1 MGRDSVRSHAAV
13 DTHRSVKQ
21 REGMTRSRAWCL
33 ALVSLLGC
41 GGASNDGGSAVTAA
55 TTLGGDGDGES
66 GSSSSSNSTSP
77 LLDMA
82 PDDGMMTA
90 GDEDT
95 VGEGTACEQAA
106 ATASSQGCEFWATDL
121 PNAWQ
126 VSLGPSAE
134 EQPFGIVV
142 TNTAS
147 ETVHVEVFVGKQ
159 GAPLETADI
168 AAGALR
174 VFKFGNELGITSIG
188 NTKGLAYRIESDLPV
203 TAYQYNPLDNSNPVY
218 SNDASLL
225 FPTHVLDNDYTAI
238 TGDALWMVNA
248 NGGAFVTAVA
258 TEDDTTVTFYPPAG
272 ITMYPGNNV
281 AVLQRG
287 ETYTM
292 MSNEVGAIW
301 DEVAG
306 QGNLSGL
313 RVAADKPV
321 AVFSGNV
328 CSWEP
333 TPHQYCCC
341 DHLEHQMLPLNAW
354 GEAYIVSKAAP
365 ASDGEDDNVR
375 VRIVGSFDGTALSYS
390 PSAPPGAPTTIDAYE
405 TFVFTSMSSFI
416 VTGDKPFA
424 VAEFLMSNEAIT
436 VDPTPG
442 DPDDNF
448 FIGDPAMI
456 LVPPTV
462 QFQGE
467 YVFQVPAEYAS
478 NWVTVLRPA
487 GAEVTLDGA
496 SIAGEATWKNVGVLN
511 GTTWQRGHFP
521 ISFGPH
527 RVESP
532 ADEGVGILVVG
543 YDVAVSFGFAGGS
556 GVEFQDS
563 PPPPPPIP

>member
-1 MGRDSVRSHAAV
+1 
-13 DTHRSVKQ
+13 
-21 REGMTRSRAWCL
+21 MTRSYVFCVLIAL
-33 ALVSLLGC
+33 ASLVGC
-41 GGASNDGGSAVTAA
+41 GGGREDGGSAVTVA
-55 TTLGGDGDGES
+55 TSLSGDGDGDGTTGMTS
-66 GSSSSSNSTSP
+66 SP

-82 PDDGMMTA
+82 PDDGMMDA
-90 GDEDT
+90 GDEDS

-106 ATASSQGCEFWATDL
+106 ATASSQGCEFWAADL

-147 ETVHVEVFVGKQ
+147 EVVTVEVFVGQ
-159 GAPLETADI
+159 QLAPLETAQI
-168 AAGALR
+168 APGALR
-174 VFKFGNELGITSIG
+174 VFKFGNSLGITSIG
-188 NTKGLAYRIESDLPV
+188 NTEGLAYRIESDLPV

-258 TEDDTTVTFYPPAG
+258 TEDDTTVTFYPPTGA
-272 ITMYPGNNV
+272 TMYPGNNV
-281 AVLQRG
+281 AVLARG

-292 MSNEVGAIW
+292 MSNEVTAVW
-301 DEVAG
+301 QTDAG
-306 QGNLSGL
+306 IGNLSGL
-313 RVAADKPV
+313 RVASDKPV

-333 TPHQYCCC
+333 TPALDCCC
-341 DHLEHQMLPLNAW
+341 DHLEHQMLPLTAW

-365 ASDGEDDNVR
+365 ASGSEDDNVR
-375 VRIVGSFDGTALSYS
+375 VRIVGSFDNTTLSYS
-390 PSAPPGAPTTIDAYE
+390 PAAPPGAPMSIDAYE
-405 TFVFTSMSSFI
+405 TVVFTSTSSFI
-416 VTGDKPFA
+416 VTGDQPFA
-424 VAEFLMSNEAIT
+424 VAEFLMSNEAVT
-436 VDPTPG
+436 VDPTP
-442 DPDDNF
+442 DNPDDNF
-448 FIGDPAMI
+448 FVGDPAMI
-456 LVPPTV
+456 LVPPMV

-467 YVFQVPAEYAS
+467 YVFQVPAEYES

-487 GAEVTLDGA
+487 GAEVELDGL
-496 SIAGEATWKNVGVLN
+496 SIADAATWQNVGAFE

-527 RVESP
+527 RVEST
-532 ADEGVGILVVG
+532 ASEGVGILVVG

-563 PPPPPPIP
+563 APPPPPIP

>member
-1 MGRDSVRSHAAV
+1 MACV
-13 DTHRSVKQ
+13 
-21 REGMTRSRAWCL
+21 L
-33 ALVSLLGC
+33 ALVSLFGC
-41 GGASNDGGSAVTAA
+41 GGGREEGGSAVTAA
-55 TTLGGDGDGES
+55 TSLGGDGDGDAGTS
-66 GSSSSSNSTSP
+66 GSTGATNGTGP
-77 LLDMA
+77 LLDMSA
-82 PDDGMMTA
+82 EEGMMDA

-147 ETVHVEVFVGKQ
+147 EVATVEVFAGKQ
-159 GAPLETADI
+159 AAPLQSAEI
-168 AAGALR
+168 APGALR
-174 VFKFGNELGITSIG
+174 VFKFGNALGITSIG
-188 NTKGLAYRIESDLPV
+188 NTKGVAYRIESDLPV
-203 TAYQYNPLDNSNPVY
+203 TAYQYNPLDNTNPVY

-225 FPTHVLDNDYTAI
+225 FPTHVLDTDYTAI

-272 ITMYPGNNV
+272 TTMYPGNNV
-281 AVLQRG
+281 AVLARG

-292 MSNEVGAIW
+292 MSNEVTAIW
-301 DEVAG
+301 DEAAG

-313 RVAADKPV
+313 RVASDKPI

-354 GEAYIVSKAAP
+354 GEAYIVSLAAP
-365 ASDGEDDNVR
+365 ASDGEEDNVR
-375 VRIVGSFDGTALSYS
+375 VRIVGSFDQTALSYS
-390 PSAPPGAPTTIDAYE
+390 PSAPAGAPTSIDAYE
-405 TFVFTSMSSFI
+405 SVVFTTTSSFI
-416 VTGDKPFA
+416 VTGDQPFA

-456 LVPPTV
+456 LVPPSV

-487 GAEVTLDGA
+487 GAEVELDGA
-496 SIAGEATWKNVGVLN
+496 SITDAATWKNVGLLD

>member
-1 MGRDSVRSHAAV
+1 
-13 DTHRSVKQ
+13 
-21 REGMTRSRAWCL
+21 
-33 ALVSLLGC
+33 
-41 GGASNDGGSAVTAA
+41 
-55 TTLGGDGDGES
+55 
-66 GSSSSSNSTSP
+66 
-77 LLDMA
+77 
-82 PDDGMMTA
+82 
-90 GDEDT
+90 
-95 VGEGTACEQAA
+95 
-106 ATASSQGCEFWATDL
+106 
-121 PNAWQ
+121 
-126 VSLGPSAE
+126 
-134 EQPFGIVV
+134 
-142 TNTAS
+142 
-147 ETVHVEVFVGKQ
+147 
-159 GAPLETADI
+159 
-168 AAGALR
+168 
-174 VFKFGNELGITSIG
+174 
-188 NTKGLAYRIESDLPV
+188 
-203 TAYQYNPLDNSNPVY
+203 
-218 SNDASLL
+218 
-225 FPTHVLDNDYTAI
+225 
-238 TGDALWMVNA
+238 MVNA
-248 NGGAFVTAVA
+248 NGGAYVTAVA

-292 MSNEVGAIW
+292 MSNEVLAVW
-301 DEVAG
+301 QEEAG

-313 RVAADKPV
+313 RVASDKPV

-333 TPHQYCCC
+333 TPHQDCCC

-354 GEAYIVSKAAP
+354 GEAYIVSLAAP

-375 VRIVGSFDGTALSYS
+375 VRIVGSFDNTALSYS
-390 PSAPPGAPTTIDAYE
+390 PSAPPGAPSSIDAYE
-405 TFVFTSMSSFI
+405 TAVFTTQSSFI

-436 VDPTPG
+436 VDPTPQ

-462 QFQGE
+462 QFQNE

-478 NWVTVLRPA
+478 NWVTILRPSA
-487 GAEVTLDGA
+487 AQVELDGLDVTND
-496 SIAGEATWKNVGVLN
+496 ATWKNIGILN

-521 ISFGPH
+521 LSFGPH

-532 ADEGVGILVVG
+532 ADEGVGILVAG